1 MKSPFLSPLLRWLE
15 KLSSP
20 RLFLLVGL
28 LLFLDLLIPDVIP
41 LVDEVI
47 LGLAT
52 LLLARWKKDKPELE
66 HPTPPKLP

>member
-1 MKSPFLSPLLRWLE
+1 MSSPIISPVLRWLE

-20 RLFLLVGL
+20 RLFLLTAAL
-28 LLFLDLLIPDVIP
+28 FFLDLLIPDVIP

-52 LLLARWKKDKPELE
+52 VLLARWKKDKPELE